1 MQTLLLL
8 SIAQEALLVKESYAT
23 VKKRL
28 FDNQPF
34 FEVTDMVGNKVM
46 YSKAIVATLMKTDQP
61 IPDQKKK
68 RGKKK

>member
-1 MQTLLLL
+1 MQTILLL
-8 SIAQEALLVKESYAT
+8 SIAQEAILIKEAYET
-23 VKKRL
+23 VKKRIL
-28 FDNQPF
+28 DNQPF

>member
-1 MQTLLLL
+1 MQTILLL
-8 SIAQEALLVKESYAT
+8 SIAQEAILIKESYAT
-23 VKKRL
+23 VKKRIL
-28 FDNQPF
+28 DNQPF